1 MYRGIIPRVNPVM
14 GCGLSDQQASP
25 GILESEDVMIFSD
38 ILALA
43 KAGYSPADVK
53 ELLSFDTGSSS
64 NTPPVTPNTPAGGDI
79 NKEDPKQEPKEEPK
93 EDPKQEPT
101 EDPKQEPTE
110 EQRKIAELE
119 QALAE
124 AQKFNINK
132 DLSDKII
139 SDEDKLKDLFRGFM

>member
-1 MYRGIIPRVNPVM
+1 
-14 GCGLSDQQASP
+14 
-25 GILESEDVMIFSD
+25 MIFTD

-53 ELLSFDTGSSS
+53 ELLSLDTGS
-64 NTPPVTPNTPAGGDI
+64 PVTLPGSPSTPTGGDI

-101 EDPKQEPTE
+101 EDQK
-110 EQRKIAELE
+110 KIAELE

-124 AQKFNINK
+124 AQKLNVNK